1 MKEEELMITLLLY
14 VANIDGKINPDEV
27 RVMLER
33 FDAATVA
40 EVRRKFNK
48 LNDVEVLQLV
58 EENKNLVSDKDQLI
72 ADLRTIVQADA
83 KILPME
89 EYVLGEIERLLA

>member
-14 VANIDGKINPDEV
+14 VANIDGKTNPDEV

>member
-48 LNDVEVLQLV
+48 LNDAEVLQLV